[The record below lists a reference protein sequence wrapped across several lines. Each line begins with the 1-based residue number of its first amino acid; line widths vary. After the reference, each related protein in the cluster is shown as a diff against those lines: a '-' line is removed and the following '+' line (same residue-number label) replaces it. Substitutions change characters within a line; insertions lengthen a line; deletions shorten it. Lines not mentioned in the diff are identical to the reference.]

1 MADAVRESRTATL
14 RVTAPEIHI
23 YPFSKLVGAP
33 AARWERLLREIEAKE
48 QLIYRYYQPVRE
60 AAVKLTAQGPHRRD
74 AIFAEMTHR
83 AEDVIHGPKQDPVKD
98 NQARFAVF
106 GERFFPR
113 IKEFKSSLL
122 RVPQVNGTPFA
133 GLILKGLP
141 HMVVTDM
148 RDRERFVYLYPSSWD
163 DADRDAYL
171 ELLTIII
178 ESQFGASATD
188 LWCMG
193 LKDGKTVPW
202 SRSRTRTRNAC
213 YEAALHYKRMLGHQ

>member
-1 MADAVRESRTATL
+1 MQQIRENRTATL
-14 RVTAPEIHI
+14 RVTAQEIHI
-23 YPFSKLVGAP
+23 YPFSKLVGALP
-33 AARWERLLREIEAKE
+33 PRWERLLSEIEEKE

-60 AAVKLTAQGPHRRD
+60 AAVRLAAQGLHRRD
-74 AIFAEMTHR
+74 AIFAEMRQR
-83 AEDVIHGPKQDPVKD
+83 AAEVMHGPRQKPIED

-106 GERFFPR
+106 ENSFLPK
-113 IKEFKSSLL
+113 IKEFKASLL
-122 RVPQVNGTPFA
+122 RVPQVHGTPFA

-141 HMVVTDM
+141 HMVVVDNRG
-148 RDRERFVYLYPSSWD
+148 RDRYVYLYPSSWD

-178 ESQFGASATD
+178 ESQFNASAAD

-202 SRSRTRTRNAC
+202 PKSKIRVRNAC
-213 YEAALHYKRMLGHQ
+213 YDAARHYRRLMEK